1 MKKRILSAIYVI
13 MTGIVMT
20 GVIIDHSE
28 KVRSV
33 KTFTAFFA
41 TTGVVIDSDNDIKQI
56 IADKTGAQCEEIWL
70 NGETAEEAT
79 YMYIANGVY
88 PDFISAD
95 RNLYDAKALIPID
108 EYWDEYPNIYNYL
121 SPDEWDELRQDDGHV
136 YWIPQFGVGDS
147 DSCDVIHDGEAF
159 WIQTRVLKWAGYPE
173 VRTLDEYFDLI
184 ERYVESNPTMEN
196 GRQNIPFTI
205 LCDDWRYFCLENPP
219 QFLDGYPNDGCCMVD
234 PVNLKVLDYNN
245 TPTAKEYFRKLNE
258 EYKKGIIDPESFTS
272 TYEEYLDKLSTGA
285 VLGMVDQWWDF
296 SYVTGP
302 QFVQNGLINQGCDY
316 VPLPITISE
325 DVKNQWHVKRT
336 NTFDVSSGIGITV
349 SCDDVEGAMQFIN
362 DLLDEDIETLRF
374 WGVENV
380 DYEVDEDGVFYYED
394 EQKLR
399 SSNEKLKVSHFCN
412 YSYFPRKEGL
422 MSDGKNCFLPEYQN
436 TNFIDSLP
444 EDVAEC
450 FKAYGCSNYV
460 DMLGTND
467 KPGEWYPMYSYSKQL
482 TYSTDV
488 GKVKTTIDEVKHIWL
503 PQVVLADDFDQTWQL
518 YMDAYN
524 ACSPE
529 ILFQDMQKE
538 LERRVGKQ

>member
-13 MTGIVMT
+13 VTGIVMT
-20 GVIIDHSE
+20 GVIIAHSE

-184 ERYVESNPTMEN
+184 ERYVESNPAMEN

-205 LCDDWRYFCLENPP
+205 LCDDWRYFGLENPP

-258 EYKKGIIDPESFTS
+258 EYKKGIVDPESFTS

-285 VLGMVDQWWDF
+285 VLGMVDQWWNF

-399 SSNEKLKVSHFCN
+399 SSDEKTKSIA
-412 YSYFPRKEGL
+412 
-422 MSDGKNCFLPEYQN
+422 FL
-436 TNFIDSLP
+436 
-444 EDVAEC
+444 
-450 FKAYGCSNYV
+450 
-460 DMLGTND
+460 
-467 KPGEWYPMYSYSKQL
+467 
-482 TYSTDV
+482 
-488 GKVKTTIDEVKHIWL
+488 
-503 PQVVLADDFDQTWQL
+503 
-518 YMDAYN
+518 
-524 ACSPE
+524 
-529 ILFQDMQKE
+529 
-538 LERRVGKQ
+538 

>member
-13 MTGIVMT
+13 VTGIVMT

-184 ERYVESNPTMEN
+184 ERYVESNPAMEN

-258 EYKKGIIDPESFTS
+258 
-272 TYEEYLDKLSTGA
+272 KL
-285 VLGMVDQWWDF
+285 
-296 SYVTGP
+296 
-302 QFVQNGLINQGCDY
+302 N
-316 VPLPITISE
+316 
-325 DVKNQWHVKRT
+325 
-336 NTFDVSSGIGITV
+336 
-349 SCDDVEGAMQFIN
+349 
-362 DLLDEDIETLRF
+362 
-374 WGVENV
+374 
-380 DYEVDEDGVFYYED
+380 
-394 EQKLR
+394 
-399 SSNEKLKVSHFCN
+399 
-412 YSYFPRKEGL
+412 
-422 MSDGKNCFLPEYQN
+422 
-436 TNFIDSLP
+436 
-444 EDVAEC
+444 
-450 FKAYGCSNYV
+450 
-460 DMLGTND
+460 
-467 KPGEWYPMYSYSKQL
+467 
-482 TYSTDV
+482 
-488 GKVKTTIDEVKHIWL
+488 
-503 PQVVLADDFDQTWQL
+503 
-518 YMDAYN
+518 
-524 ACSPE
+524 
-529 ILFQDMQKE
+529 
-538 LERRVGKQ
+538 